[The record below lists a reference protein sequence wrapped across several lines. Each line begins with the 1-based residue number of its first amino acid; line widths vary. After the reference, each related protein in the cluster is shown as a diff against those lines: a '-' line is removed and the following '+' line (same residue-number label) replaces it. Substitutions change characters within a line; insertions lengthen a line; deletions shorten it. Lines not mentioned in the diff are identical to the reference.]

1 MPGPVPLNPT
11 DMAMQAQGPRPT
23 PIEPEAAQESSQ
35 METLAGLLLQ
45 HFSPEDISKIPGL
58 NVKFQSW
65 DKKPPKTIKRKEFDN
80 LDDDM
85 QSYLMDKAQNSKGL
99 PPYDYKR
106 EYAQGD
112 EDPYRSSTYEEG
124 MSFPYVEEKDRV
136 INQRVRGT
144 GKAGFVNDTYHM
156 PPEVIE
162 DQMVKRN
169 SSQDTSFRPTS
180 KDSLIR
186 SLTKQLSKKADDTV
200 AKQKKE
206 AMKAKFRSE
215 YEEEM
220 KVKQRLKDK
229 PRTEPSPLSSTTYP
243 SLPEYIKKGIP
254 AARAQRGSG
263 NNYNKLPNM
272 IGRALGF

>member
-1 MPGPVPLNPT
+1 
-11 DMAMQAQGPRPT
+11 
-23 PIEPEAAQESSQ
+23 
-35 METLAGLLLQ
+35 
-45 HFSPEDISKIPGL
+45 
-58 NVKFQSW
+58 
-65 DKKPPKTIKRKEFDN
+65 
-80 LDDDM
+80 
-85 QSYLMDKAQNSKGL
+85 
-99 PPYDYKR
+99 
-106 EYAQGD
+106 
-112 EDPYRSSTYEEG
+112 
-124 MSFPYVEEKDRV
+124 
-136 INQRVRGT
+136 
-144 GKAGFVNDTYHM
+144 M

-200 AKQKKE
+200 EKQKKAE
-206 AMKAKFRSE
+206 MKAKFRSE